1 MVSYASKL
9 CICPECFG
17 CLLIAA
23 ALCAC
28 IRLPMRYDKL
38 FSMNRM
44 VVVSL
49 YSALTLKVRLPLKCH
64 RNPNGRLTVDTDPG
78 LIY

>member
-1 MVSYASKL
+1 MFSYASKL

-17 CLLIAA
+17 WLLIAA

-38 FSMNRM
+38 ISINGRVM
-44 VVVSL
+44 VSL
-49 YSALTLKVRLPLKCH
+49 YSALILKILLPLKCH
-64 RNPNGRLTVDTDPG
+64 GNPNGRLTVDTGSSED
-78 LIY
+78 L